1 MKRLLT
7 SILMLLSVMV
17 MQAQQVVHT
26 VQRGETLESIAEKYH
41 VTKETI
47 TQNNPNATDAFYVG
61 LKLYIPTTQ
70 SENVPQHVGQSQR
83 ETIQESTPSYENND
97 YSRNQQSDYSYSKSP
112 SSSTTTSVLK
122 PQKQEAA
129 ADVQYHAI
137 DNGWGIGISGGG
149 SYFLFGYDYYFG
161 KTNELISSNIG
172 MEIYAGGNYRY
183 HITDYFYLEG
193 RIFAGYY
200 QWDTKFK
207 GKGYDIDDIKVRE
220 AFIGVSPRAGL
231 RYKRVA
237 ISAGYRWD
245 WVKFK
250 FRKENCTDRFN
261 IGLTIFFND

>member
-47 TQNNPNATDAFYVG
+47 TQNNPNAADAFYVG
-61 LKLYIPTTQ
+61 LKLYIPTAQ
-70 SENVPQHVGQSQR
+70 SENVPQSVDQSQS
-83 ETIQESTPSYENND
+83 ETIQEPTPSYGNNE
-97 YSRNQQSDYSYSKSP
+97 YSQNQQSEYSYSNNSN
-112 SSSTTTSVLK
+112 SSTSTSAFN
-122 PQKQEAA
+122 PQKQEGAW
-129 ADVQYHAI
+129 DVHYHAI
-137 DNGWGIGISGGG
+137 DNGWGIGTSF
-149 SYFLFGYDYYFG
+149 SRYFLFGFDYYFG
-161 KTNELISSNIG
+161 KKSEGMSSNMG
-172 MEIYAGGNYRY
+172 FEVYAGGDYRY
-183 HITDYFYLEG
+183 HITEYFYLEG

-200 QWDTKFK
+200 EWNTSFNKV
-207 GKGYDIDDIKVRE
+207 KGYGMEDIKVKE
-220 AFIGVSPRAGL
+220 AFLGVSPRAGL

-250 FRKENCTDRFN
+250 FKKENCLDRFN
-261 IGLTIFFND
+261 IGLTIFFN